1 MELVM
6 FDLFFLPIAD
16 SEGRSCCIMMIDHFT
31 KFKWARALMGKDALG
46 VVNFLMDIFE
56 VEGNC
61 ERWHCDNGREF
72 INKCVDM
79 ARQILKIAGHSTS
92 QPYNPQCNGCVER
105 CNGTCKR
112 KILTFSLADG
122 LQNGQL
128 VWNWVR
134 ILAIV
139 VANENN
145 APLKLYMGLS
155 AFFCLRHRMPDVNAM
170 GILNPDDTG
179 KVHNFMIER
188 QQLQAGKVLALHAD
202 KMQLYDV
209 GDKVFVKAS
218 KKQVKIKQAISC
230 WTIRATIE
238 EKLAS
243 GLFYRLRWE
252 TTGLGNEKAGD
263 LSKRVYHWSHLK
275 MRGIT
280 GN

>member
-1 MELVM
+1 
-6 FDLFFLPIAD
+6 
-16 SEGRSCCIMMIDHFT
+16 
-31 KFKWARALMGKDALG
+31 
-46 VVNFLMDIFE
+46 
-56 VEGNC
+56 
-61 ERWHCDNGREF
+61 
-72 INKCVDM
+72 
-79 ARQILKIAGHSTS
+79 
-92 QPYNPQCNGCVER
+92 
-105 CNGTCKR
+105 
-112 KILTFSLADG
+112 
-122 LQNGQL
+122 
-128 VWNWVR
+128 
-134 ILAIV
+134 
-139 VANENN
+139 
-145 APLKLYMGLS
+145 
-155 AFFCLRHRMPDVNAM
+155 MPDVNAM

-280 GN
+280 GNSTVRFLTKTRVSRFRGRRSRGKNERRSTRRR